1 MKNLPIGVE
10 SFSKIREKENN
21 YYYVDKTAFA
31 YKLISS
37 KLNMVF
43 LSRPRRFGKSLF
55 VDTLK
60 ELFEGNKELFTGLYI
75 YDKWDWNVNY
85 PVIHLKMLSSIT
97 GRKSFNEG
105 ISHQLKN
112 YFDKF
117 KLSYDESKTHKG
129 NLFTL
134 VKHIHRIKGK
144 RVVILIDEYD
154 KPILDRID
162 DEIERNWA
170 KSQLNEFY
178 SSLKELDT
186 YIKFAFLTG
195 VTKFNQVSIFSGLN
209 NLEDISLSPKFGDI
223 CGYTN
228 GDLDTVFKERL
239 INLDRDKL
247 KEYYDGYDFNG
258 SKLYA
263 PQDILQFFR
272 SDNIYDNYWFNS
284 GTPTYLVKL
293 LETNNFNIKNFNSG
307 SIRKTSSQITSPY
320 DINNLD
326 LPILLYQSGYLTIS
340 DKQKIGDLIYYKLD
354 FPNISVRSSFYNI
367 LCKFIFDGDITNTNI
382 TLYQALALAD
392 FDLMETTIK
401 ILFASIPHQ
410 YNPVM
415 GDRSRITDYEGFYS
429 SILYAHFKAV
439 NVYIEGE
446 SSTNHGRLDL
456 YVRTAKHQYIFEFK
470 ATKTDALAQIEDRK
484 YYEKYLGDTTR
495 DLYLVG
501 VNFDVEDKNISKLE
515 YNKLI

>member
-10 SFSKIREKENN
+10 SFSKIKDKENN

-55 VDTLK
+55 IDTLK
-60 ELFEGNKELFTGLYI
+60 ELFEGNKELFEDLYI
-75 YDKWDWNVNY
+75 YDKWNWNVNY

-112 YFDKF
+112 YFEKF
-117 KLSYDESKTHKG
+117 GLPYDESKTHKG

-134 VKHIHRIKGK
+134 VKHINRIEGK

-162 DEIERNWA
+162 DDIEREWA

-186 YIKFAFLTG
+186 YIKFALLTG

-209 NLEDISLSPKFGDI
+209 NLVDISLNPEFGDI

-228 GDLDTVFKERL
+228 GDLDIVFKERL
-239 INLDRDKL
+239 INVDRDKL

-263 PQDILQFFR
+263 PQDILQFFFNKNKYR
-272 SDNIYDNYWFNS
+272 NYWFDS
-284 GTPTYLVKL
+284 GTPNYLIKL
-293 LETNNFNIKNFNSG
+293 LKSNNYGINNFKENSIK
-307 SIRKTSSQITSPY
+307 KTDEQLLKPY
-320 DINNLD
+320 EIKNLD
-326 LPILLYQSGYLTIS
+326 LPVLLYQSGYLTIT
-340 DKQKIGDLIYYKLD
+340 DEQEIGSLTYFTLN

-367 LCKFIFDGDITNTNI
+367 LCEFIFDGNLPNTSINLI
-382 TLYQALALAD
+382 QALELAD
-392 FDLMETTIK
+392 FNLMKQTIK
-401 ILFASIPHQ
+401 ILFANIPYQ

-415 GDRSRITDYEGFYS
+415 KDKSRITDYEGYYS
-429 SILYAHFKAV
+429 SILFAHLKATTA
-439 NVYIEGE
+439 YIEGE

-456 YVRTAKHQYIFEFK
+456 YVRTSKHQYVFEFTIGK
-470 ATKTDALAQIEDRK
+470 SDALAQILDRK
-484 YYEKYLGDTTR
+484 YHEKYLEDIPR

-501 VNFDVEDKNISKLE
+501 INFDINDKNISKIG
-515 YNKLI
+515 YMKL